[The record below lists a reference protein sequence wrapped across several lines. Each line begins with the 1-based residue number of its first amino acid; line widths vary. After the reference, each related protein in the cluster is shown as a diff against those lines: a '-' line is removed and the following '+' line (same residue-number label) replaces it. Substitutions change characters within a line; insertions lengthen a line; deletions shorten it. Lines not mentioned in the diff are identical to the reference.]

1 MAIELRPCWD
11 PRVQLPRRTAAPD
24 PASGTCAGRPLSVT
38 GPQGPAETLLAL
50 QDIDTAI
57 TQLLHQ
63 RAHLPERAA
72 EATERGAV
80 ETARTK
86 MALVA
91 ERRQALADAQTG
103 LERSLRELD
112 ARATD
117 LAAKLPR
124 TTVVREAEALMAEQ
138 RTVRQQVSAIEDEEL
153 VLLEEDEAL
162 DAEDAVHRT
171 DLAAA
176 DERLARAVEARE
188 RAEAVVD
195 AELAERRAEREREAA
210 PLPADLLERY
220 DRLRAR
226 HDGVAVARLVGGR
239 CDGCHLLLAQAAL
252 ERIRNAPPD
261 EVVECEE
268 CGRLLAR

>member
-1 MAIELRPCWD
+1 M
-11 PRVQLPRRTAAPD
+11 
-24 PASGTCAGRPLSVT
+24 T

-63 RAHLPERAA
+63 RAHLPERAV

-80 ETARTK
+80 DAINKKR
-86 MALVA
+86 AQVV
-91 ERRQALADAQTG
+91 ERRQAIADAQAG

-112 ARATD
+112 ARAAD

-124 TTVVREAEALMAEQ
+124 TTVVREAEALIAEQ
-138 RTVRQQVSAIEDEEL
+138 QTVRRRVRAIEDEEL
-153 VLLEEDEAL
+153 VLLEEDDAL
-162 DAEDAVHRT
+162 DTEDVVHRGE
-171 DLAAA
+171 LAAA
-176 DERLARAVEARE
+176 EERLAHAVEARE
-188 RAEAVVD
+188 QAEAVVD
-195 AELAERRAEREREAA
+195 AELARRREEREREAA
-210 PLPADLLERY
+210 PLPADLLARY
-220 DRLRAR
+220 DRLRAQ

-239 CDGCHLLLAQAAL
+239 CDGCHLMLAQAAL
-252 ERIRNAPPD
+252 ERIRNAPSD

>member
-1 MAIELRPCWD
+1 
-11 PRVQLPRRTAAPD
+11 
-24 PASGTCAGRPLSVT
+24 VT

-80 ETARTK
+80 DATNK
-86 MALVA
+86 KLALVA
-91 ERRQALADAQTG
+91 DRRQAIADAQTG

-112 ARATD
+112 ARAAD

-124 TTVVREAEALMAEQ
+124 TTVVREAEALIAEQ
-138 RTVRQQVSAIEDEEL
+138 QMVRQRVSGIEDEEL
-153 VLLEEDEAL
+153 GLLEEDEAL
-162 DAEDAVHRT
+162 DVEDSAHRGE
-171 DLAAA
+171 LAAA
-176 DERLARAVEARE
+176 EERLAQAVEARE

-195 AELAERRAEREREAA
+195 AELAQRRAEREQEAA
-210 PLPADLLERY
+210 PLPAELLGRY
-220 DRLRAR
+220 DRLRAH

-239 CDGCHLLLAQAAL
+239 CSGCHLMLAQAAL